1 MSRAVAKRAP
11 IAVGIALMWSICAA
25 TSAAQTAPGVQ
36 QGAPSAAVMDDPPR
50 SPPAPIDR
58 ADPVA
63 RWQANI
69 DEAAQR
75 FGIPPSWIVRVMRA
89 ESGGRTRLHG
99 RPTRSNK
106 GAIGLMQLM
115 PGTWAELRVQLGLGT
130 DPDDPRDNIFA
141 GAAYLRAMYDRF
153 GYPGLFAAYN
163 AGPARYAAHLRGKAS
178 LPAET
183 RAYLAQVAGPSAATP
198 TSGDGPRA
206 SVSEADP
213 EPLFAVRRAGQDQA
227 NGTRDDM
234 GAEPSPDGLFAIRRD
249 DE

>member
-1 MSRAVAKRAP
+1 
-11 IAVGIALMWSICAA
+11 
-25 TSAAQTAPGVQ
+25 
-36 QGAPSAAVMDDPPR
+36 MDDPPR

-63 RWQANI
+63 RWQAHI

-75 FGIPPSWIVRVMRA
+75 FGIPASWIVPVMRA
-89 ESGGRTRLHG
+89 ESGGRTMLHG
-99 RPTRSNK
+99 RPIRSNK

-130 DPDDPRDNIFA
+130 DPDDPRDNILA

-183 RAYLAQVAGPSAATP
+183 RAYLAQVAGASAVAP
-198 TSGDGPRA
+198 TSRDGPRTSA
-206 SVSEADP
+206 SEARP
-213 EPLFAVRRAGQDQA
+213 EPLFAVHRAAQDQVSSL
-227 NGTRDDM
+227 RD
-234 GAEPSPDGLFAIRRD
+234 GVGGRPKSRRPVCD
-249 DE
+249 PPR